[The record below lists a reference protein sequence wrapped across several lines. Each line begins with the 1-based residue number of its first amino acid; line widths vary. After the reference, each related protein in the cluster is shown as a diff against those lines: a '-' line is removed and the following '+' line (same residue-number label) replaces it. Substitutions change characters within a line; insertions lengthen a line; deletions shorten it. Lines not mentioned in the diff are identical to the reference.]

1 MTIVHLTTGLP
12 ASGKSTH
19 ARTLDA
25 LRFSL
30 DDYRAMM
37 GIGRETW
44 SNEKEAVAIEA
55 MMASAT
61 AAIKSGYDIVID
73 NTHLVPRLPKM
84 YRKTFSSLGV
94 TFRVHDFT
102 DVSMNTCILRDA
114 EREGDGGY
122 VGEDVIRKLADRHAD
137 ATKNGW
143 RLTEPWMNMTEYVHP
158 RPYNPDLTLPS
169 AIIVDIDGTVAIHGD
184 ERGHY
189 DYDKISTDTPNQA
202 VIDLVCTMSEDLDD
216 PTRVIFLSGRE
227 DRCMDD
233 TKAWLDRHVGSAYWD
248 ELFMRKTGDHRPDYI
263 IKQELFD
270 AHIRNDYCVWLVLDD
285 RDQVVK
291 MWREMGL
298 TCLQVAPGD
307 F

>member
-1 MTIVHLTTGLP
+1 MTVVHLETGLP

-19 ARTLDA
+19 ARSLGVY
-25 LRFSL
+25 RFNL
-30 DDYRAMM
+30 DDMRKMLWGDA
-37 GIGRETW
+37 EWTH
-44 SNEKEAVAIEA
+44 EKEGVAVSALIAGVRSAVEA
-55 MMASAT
+55 
-61 AAIKSGYDIVID
+61 GNDVVID
-73 NTHLVPRLPKM
+73 NTHLTPGLLKT
-84 YRKTFSSLGV
+84 YRKELSSLGV
-94 TFRVHDFT
+94 EFKVHDFT
-102 DVSMNTCILRDA
+102 NVSVEECKQRDA
-114 EREGDGGY
+114 DRTEGH
-122 VGEDVIRKLADRHAD
+122 VGDAVIDRLLGNHAK
-137 ATKNGW
+137 ARKNGW
-143 RLTEPWMNMTEYVHP
+143 KLTDKWMNMAEYVMP
-158 RPYNPDLTLPS
+158 KPYYPDLSLPS

-202 VIDLVCTMSEDLDD
+202 VIDLVCTMSEDMDD

-227 DRCMDD
+227 DRCMDE
-233 TKAWLDRHVGSAYWD
+233 TKTWLDRYVGSAYWD

-270 AHIRNDYCVWLVLDD
+270 AHIRPDYCVWLVLDD